1 MTPALALCFSALPAC
16 GSDTRSGAAGTGSLG
31 AAAASGAAGF
41 VGSGG
46 AATAGAGGS
55 TAATSSG
62 GAAVVGSGGLASG
75 GVPGVVGSGGSGVTG
90 SGGTLAGGG
99 ATGASGATSSG
110 GVAGASGAGTAGG
123 GQGGSGGAACTKTV
137 MSSMDCSAPLAPGDQ
152 RSCMAGGRQ
161 YYIYVPKN
169 YDPCEPAALVV
180 DAHGATQTAE
190 SQLFGKPPFCT
201 GANTCWSGPGSGWR
215 LEAEMP
221 GGGFILVTPSSA
233 TSSNTWDATTDPPV
247 MMQMIQAVQKLAD
260 IDPKKIYFTGIS
272 NGAALSYW
280 TACANPGVFAG
291 ISPNSGGVLGGS
303 QCNGLMKPLSDIQ
316 FDDMPDFAFMDSQ
329 STVTAMAKTDNC
341 KEGPKDW
348 KTIDSTTTD
357 LVCRTNPDDNAA
369 MLVPCNTITPPIQPT
384 KCQIWDQCDGG
395 TQVVFCQVAPG
406 TMHGAANAALDG
418 HIIYENASNLNTP
431 SVAWRFFKSL
441 W

>member
-1 MTPALALCFSALPAC
+1 MNAIGGGGLGRGGSTGVVGNGGAVIGSAGTSVVGGGGVGTA
-16 GSDTRSGAAGTGSLG
+16 GAAGTTSNGG
-31 AAAASGAAGF
+31 AGTDGAAG
-41 VGSGG
+41 
-46 AATAGAGGS
+46 A
-55 TAATSSG
+55 
-62 GAAVVGSGGLASG
+62 
-75 GVPGVVGSGGSGVTG
+75 
-90 SGGTLAGGG
+90 
-99 ATGASGATSSG
+99 
-110 GVAGASGAGTAGG
+110 G
-123 GQGGSGGAACTKTV
+123 GQGGSGGAGCTKMV
-137 MSSMDCSAPLAPGDQ
+137 MPSMDCSAPLAPGDQ
-152 RSCMAGGRQ
+152 RTCMAGSRQ

-169 YDPCEPAALVV
+169 YDPCTPAALVV

-190 SQLFGKPPFCT
+190 SQLYGKPPFCT
-201 GANTCWSGPGSGWR
+201 GGTTCWSGPGSGWR

-233 TSSNTWDATTDPPV
+233 TSSNTWDAMTDPPV
-247 MMQMIQAVQKLAD
+247 MLQMIDAVKKLAD

-280 TACANPGVFAG
+280 TACENPGIFAG

-348 KTIDSTTTD
+348 KTIDGATTD
-357 LVCRTNPDDNAA
+357 PVCRTNPDDNAA
-369 MLVPCNTITPPIQPT
+369 TLVPCNTIMPAIQPT

-395 TQVVFCQVAPG
+395 VQVVFCQVAPG
-406 TMHGAANAALDG
+406 TMHGASNAALDG